1 MDKQWAGMTADEK
14 TDWLKNEIADLVK
27 AVERLNDT
35 VDETRRGRK
44 GPQAK
49 SIARS

>member
-1 MDKQWAGMTADEK
+1 MDKQWEDMTADEK

-35 VDETRRGRK
+35 VEETS
-44 GPQAK
+44 K
-49 SIARS
+49 SVRDLKRSR